1 MRECENYLEPLQ
13 QWQPKNNGYPNKREN
28 DAKRNKA
35 DWQASHDLLNFF
47 IRRLQQLSALMS
59 LLRRQ
64 CMPFEPL
71 KGQRELQ

>member
-1 MRECENYLEPLQ
+1 LQ

-47 IRRLQQLSALMS
+47 IRRLQRISASMS

-64 CMPFEPL
+64 SMPFETL

>member
-1 MRECENYLEPLQ
+1 LQ

-28 DAKRNKA
+28 DAERNKA
-35 DWQASHDLLNFF
+35 DRQASHDLLDVFV
-47 IRRLQQLSALMS
+47 RRLQQISALMS